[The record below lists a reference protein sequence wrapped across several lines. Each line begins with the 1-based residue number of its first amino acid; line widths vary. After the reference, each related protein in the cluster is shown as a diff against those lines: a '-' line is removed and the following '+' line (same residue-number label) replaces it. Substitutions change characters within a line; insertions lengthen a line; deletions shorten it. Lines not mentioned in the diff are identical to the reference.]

1 MCWNAEV
8 SLQSF
13 LIGIGATFVAY
24 QKGLSFPTTLFC
36 LTIVFMQLIEYF
48 VWTYYNNPTVNFVA
62 SLSAS
67 LLLWLQP
74 LASILTLQTK
84 WVLGIVLLYLGLS
97 MVGFLLFTDL
107 DKLCET
113 YQMKRAEN
121 GHLQWTWLQKDT
133 KTTVS
138 LVFYFIFL
146 LTPLLLQGQYVLLS
160 LALSTLGLSLYSFY
174 KENTWGSMWCWLVN
188 YLVVGTCGYQ
198 IVFRDGIKN

>member
-24 QKGLSFPTTLFC
+24 QKGLPFPTTLFC
-36 LTIVFMQLIEYF
+36 LTIVFMQLIEYV
-48 VWTYYNNPTVNFVA
+48 VWTYYDNPTVNFVA
-62 SLSAS
+62 SLSAVF
-67 LLLWLQP
+67 LLWLQP

-84 WVLGIVLLYLGLS
+84 WTIEILLLYVGVS
-97 MVGFLLFTDL
+97 GIGFLLFTDL
-107 DKLCET
+107 DKLRET

-121 GHLQWTWLQKDT
+121 GHLQWNWLQKDT

-146 LTPLLLQGQYVLLS
+146 LTPLLLRKEYTLLGIT
-160 LALSTLGLSLYSFY
+160 LSTLGLSLYSFY

-188 YLVVGTCGYQ
+188 YIVVAVCGYQ
-198 IVFRDGIKN
+198 IILPTK